1 MPLPASATPQTPVP
15 AHGEHAARAGSS
27 ARAPGRCWAL
37 VPCAG
42 LGERAG
48 AALPKQYADVAG
60 EPMLRHTLRA
70 LAALPQ
76 LQGTL
81 VVLSPHDEHFE
92 ARVPQHAF
100 DRRWLARVGGATRA
114 ASVAAGLAA
123 LRERGAEDLDWVLV
137 HDAAR
142 CLLQPAWVQRLIDA
156 VADDAVGGLLALPVA
171 DTVKREEGSARVEQT
186 IPRDRLWLAQT
197 PQMFRLALLQR
208 ALAQAGAQVTDEA
221 SAVEALGLRP
231 LLVPGAWENL
241 KITWPADFALAERLL
256 ATR

>member
-1 MPLPASATPQTPVP
+1 MTASSTPALASGRSPALSPIARLRAWYAACAPRERRMLVFAVAVMLGGALISTAEQLAAERERLARSLPA
-15 AHGEHAARAGSS
+15 ARLAY
-27 ARAPGRCWAL
+27 
-37 VPCAG
+37 
-42 LGERAG
+42 LGME
-48 AALPKQYADVAG
+48 QD
-60 EPMLRHTLRA
+60 
-70 LAALPQ
+70 
-76 LQGTL
+76 
-81 VVLSPHDEHFE
+81 
-92 ARVPQHAF
+92 
-100 DRRWLARVGGATRA
+100 
-114 ASVAAGLAA
+114 AAGLAA